1 MFRRL
6 LALIALFLLAA
17 VPANASAYG
26 RIQLDVPTK
35 ETYAAASTYTA
46 PAANTTDFWQIY
58 GSDTKT
64 IKILRIEAAYAGAY
78 PNAVSDKFFLI
89 KRSTA
94 NSGGTSTVLTNVALD
109 STNSAA
115 TAVVRIYTAN
125 PSSLGTTVG
134 RVHSGLL
141 ANAFPSASGYP
152 SSLAS
157 RSSQM
162 IFDHNLTGQA
172 IVLRGATEG
181 LCLNFNSVIP
191 SATTPLIAVTVFWTE
206 E

>member
-17 VPANASAYG
+17 VPAHASAYG

-35 ETYAAASTYTA
+35 GTYAAASTYTA
-46 PAANTTDFWQIY
+46 PANNTTDFWQIY

-64 IKILRIEAAYAGAY
+64 IKILRIEAAYAGDS
-78 PNAVSDKFFLI
+78 PSGVSDKFFLI

-94 NSGGTSTVLTNVALD
+94 NSGGTSTVMTNVPLD
-109 STNSAA
+109 SNNASS

-141 ANAFPSASGYP
+141 ANAFPASSGNP
-152 SSLAS
+152 SSLAT
-157 RSSQM
+157 RS
-162 IFDHNLTGQA
+162 
-172 IVLRGATEG
+172 
-181 LCLNFNSVIP
+181 
-191 SATTPLIAVTVFWTE
+191 
-206 E
+206 